1 LNAKKPVRK
10 WEKRWIL
17 QPSIIESGEVWIQ
30 KWICVENLTKK
41 EILDKTFF
49 NEEILGGENEKEKVH
64 AYSSS
69 SETELLLPNIAPALI
84 NFSEF

>member
-30 KWICVENLTKK
+30 KWVCVQNLTTKVVS
-41 EILDKTFF
+41 DNTNF
-49 NEEILGGENEKEKVH
+49 NEHALGHNDQENKAH

-69 SETELLLPNIAPALI
+69 SETELLLPNITPALI